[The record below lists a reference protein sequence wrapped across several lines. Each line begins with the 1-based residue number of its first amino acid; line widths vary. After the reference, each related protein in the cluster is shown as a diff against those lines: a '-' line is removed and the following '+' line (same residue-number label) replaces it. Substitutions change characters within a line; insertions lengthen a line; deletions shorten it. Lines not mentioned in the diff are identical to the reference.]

1 QILGFTCDN
10 ASNNDTMTDELAELL
25 TNFGGQYA
33 RTRCFLHITN
43 LTAKSLLHKF
53 D

>member
-1 QILGFTCDN
+1 ILSVTCDN
-10 ASNNDTMTDELAELL
+10 ASNNDTMITHMSDLLAK
-25 TNFGGQYA
+25 FQGQYA

-43 LTAKSLLHKF
+43 LTAQSLLHEF